1 MDDEATLITDECKQP
16 ASPPF
21 VRAPLEDR
29 SKYEKLAFNADE
41 TSSDSDK
48 EKSQLKKEMRAKKK
62 RRRVPGLSKKSKKDA
77 TSKNENNSAG
87 EYESEDSIGS
97 ASDLKAMNDDE
108 TTQRSEKRE
117 KLDETISESVMTCG
131 SSAYH
136 AECESVAT
144 HEEDYRYFSLSN
156 NHFFNKYNM

>member
-1 MDDEATLITDECKQP
+1 MDDEATTLIIDDCKQP

-62 RRRVPGLSKKSKKDA
+62 RRRVPGLSRRSKKDA
-77 TSKNENNSAG
+77 TSKNDNNNSAG
-87 EYESEDSIGS
+87 EYESDDSIGS

-108 TTQRSEKRE
+108 TSQRCEKRE

-144 HEEDYRYFSLSN
+144 HEEDYRYFELVLSITLR
-156 NHFFNKYNM
+156 KK